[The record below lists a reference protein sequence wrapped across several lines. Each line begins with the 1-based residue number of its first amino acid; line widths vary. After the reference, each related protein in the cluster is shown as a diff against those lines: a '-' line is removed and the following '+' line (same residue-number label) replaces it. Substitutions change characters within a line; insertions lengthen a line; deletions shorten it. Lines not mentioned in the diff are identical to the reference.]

1 MKAASQW
8 TQLSDVKLQ
17 KGINALK
24 LRSIRWSLVFPA
36 LVFLFMN
43 ILIYNLLMK
52 FFYIQNRKMCFSE
65 KVLHQ

>member
-1 MKAASQW
+1 MKAALQW
-8 TQLSDVKLQ
+8 TQLSDVKLK

-36 LVFLFMN
+36 LAFLFMN

-52 FFYIQNRKMCFSE
+52 FVYIQNRKMCFSQ
-65 KVLHQ
+65 KVLH

>member
-8 TQLSDVKLQ
+8 TQLSDVKLK

-52 FFYIQNRKMCFSE
+52 FFYIQNRKMCFSK

>member
-1 MKAASQW
+1 MDSV
-8 TQLSDVKLQ
+8 LRREVKK

-24 LRSIRWSLVFPA
+24 LRSIRWSLAFPA

-43 ILIYNLLMK
+43 ILIDNLLMK
-52 FFYIQNRKMCFSE
+52 FFYIQNRKMCFSK

>member
-8 TQLSDVKLQ
+8 TQLSDVKLK

-24 LRSIRWSLVFPA
+24 LRSIRWSLSFLA

-43 ILIYNLLMK
+43 ILIDNLLMK
-52 FFYIQNRKMCFSE
+52 FFYIQNRKMCFSK